1 MSTTLNYNAL
11 SSFVE
16 VDDVDLEFMSVTE
29 TEFDGDYNNEETI
42 NTIFKYY
49 RKHGFPHYKFT
60 EYEKIQEMRKLLK
73 VSCKDYISDKI
84 VRQTMHGLGLAWS
97 YFPHSWSVRCNDKKS
112 PMDAFNDDESFKKVI
127 RKALMFRTKYEGKLV
142 SDMYIR
148 KILKIA
154 TGVQGVSN
162 FRPTAAAAV
171 YENFGGSGVT
181 WDMSCGWGGR
191 LFGALMSKR
200 IHTYIG
206 TDPSTLTYRG
216 LCKIRDDFSYLGKK
230 VELHCLGSES
240 YLPEEN
246 SIDLCF
252 TSPPYFDT
260 ERYSDEETQSYLKYP
275 NYSEWVNGFMA
286 QTLANV
292 KRGLKKDGRLLIN
305 IANAGKFP
313 IETDTIEIA
322 RKCGFE
328 FIDELK
334 LSLSALN
341 SQGFKYEPIF
351 VLKHSDI

>member
-1 MSTTLNYNAL
+1 MSININYGAL

-16 VDDVDLEFMSVTE
+16 IDNIDVDFHSITSTE
-29 TEFDGDYNNEETI
+29 YNGDYENEETI
-42 NTIFKYY
+42 NTIFNYY
-49 RKHGFPHYKFT
+49 RKHGFPYYKFS
-60 EYEKIQEMRKLLK
+60 EYEKIQEMRRLRKLC
-73 VSCKDYISDKI
+73 CKDYIVDDI

-112 PMDAFNDDESFKKVI
+112 PMDAFKDDELFKKVI
-127 RKALMFRTKYEGKLV
+127 RKCLMFRAKYEGKLM
-142 SDMYIR
+142 SDMYLR

-162 FRPTAAAAV
+162 FRPTAASAI
-171 YENFGGSGVT
+171 YENFGGDGVT

-191 LFGALMSKR
+191 LLGALMSKN

-216 LCKIRDDFSYLGKK
+216 LCKMRDDFSYLGKN

-240 YLPEEN
+240 YLPKEN

-260 ERYSDEETQSYLKYP
+260 ERYSEEETQSYLKYP
-275 NYSEWVNGFMA
+275 NYQEWINGFLY
-286 QTLANV
+286 QTLKNA
-292 KRGLKKDGRLLIN
+292 KRGLKKGGYLLLN
-305 IANAGKFP
+305 IANAGKLP
-313 IETDTIEIA
+313 IEHDALELA
-322 RKCGFE
+322 KKLNLVYKC
-328 FIDELK
+328 DLK

-351 VLKHSDI
+351 VFNKK